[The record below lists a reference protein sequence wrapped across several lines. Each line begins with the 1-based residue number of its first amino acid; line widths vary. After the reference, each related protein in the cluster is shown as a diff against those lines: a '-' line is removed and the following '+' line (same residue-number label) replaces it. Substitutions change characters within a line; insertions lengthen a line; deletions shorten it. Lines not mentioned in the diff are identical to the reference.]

1 MYLSMGVNLFSGS
14 LFQDN
19 CEWIDFMYGL
29 TTIETRITKNI
40 ARCNL
45 NLRDYIDRAKDWT
58 DLITNG
64 FNSDFIPILFDKN
77 RPNQKPLCE
86 FDEVEGRSVDR
97 IDSLSFS
104 LLELVVPYINK
115 KIPTGLRALTNI
127 LVPSSKVMSSYCL
140 HW

>member
-1 MYLSMGVNLFSGS
+1 
-14 LFQDN
+14 
-19 CEWIDFMYGL
+19 MYGL

-77 RPNQKPLCE
+77 RPN
-86 FDEVEGRSVDR
+86 
-97 IDSLSFS
+97 
-104 LLELVVPYINK
+104 
-115 KIPTGLRALTNI
+115 
-127 LVPSSKVMSSYCL
+127 
-140 HW
+140 